1 MKPVSGW
8 GGSEARGN
16 TVTGLCCA
24 RVGQEAGAHMAV
36 EIGPAYLSVIP
47 STKACAGSLD
57 KQIGKE
63 VPQVGSQAG
72 LTLGQRVPA
81 TAAKWLQRGVVA
93 GGAAAGVAAGAAL
106 AGGFPAAIARQNS
119 QKVLTGLYGSAKDA
133 TAVMND
139 LRKVSSQSP
148 LDYQSYLKA
157 AESLAYAG
165 VEGKDATGTLKNVGK
180 AIVA

>member
-1 MKPVSGW
+1 MRPANGW
-8 GGSEARGN
+8 GGSKARGN
-16 TVTGLCCA
+16 TVTGLGCA

-36 EIGPAYLSVIP
+36 ESGAACQSVMP
-47 STKACAGSLD
+47 PTKGFAGSLY

-63 VPQVGSQAG
+63 VPKVGNQAG
-72 LTLGQRVPA
+72 QTLGQRMSA
-81 TAAKWLQRGVVA
+81 TAAKWLKRGVVA
-93 GGAAAGVAAGAAL
+93 GGVAAGVAAGAAL
-106 AGGFPAAIARQNS
+106 AGGFKNAIARQNS

-165 VEGKDATGTLKNVGK
+165 VGEVGR
-180 AIVA
+180 